1 MNQAQ
6 SGVAQGGRGQ
16 NHDTQITAMPNEALV
31 VHVPDPEANRIL
43 KVNDIKETRYAK
55 VISVGQPRGRHR
67 TAPVA
72 VGDVVLTK
80 TATAGVA
87 VPGMFHE
94 NKLVHRLDW
103 ADLLAVAEDYG
114 HE

>member
-1 MNQAQ
+1 MSQAQ
-6 SGVAQGGRGQ
+6 SGTAQVGRGQ
-16 NHDTQITAMPNEALV
+16 NHDTTITAMPNEALV

-55 VISVGQPRGRHR
+55 VISVGRPTGRHR
-67 TAPVA
+67 VAPIQ
-72 VGDVVLTK
+72 VGEIVLTK

-94 NKLVHRLDW
+94 NKPVHRLDW
-103 ADLLAVAEDYG
+103 ADIMATVEDYE

>member
-1 MNQAQ
+1 MSQAQ
-6 SGVAQGGRGQ
+6 SGTAQVGRGQ

-55 VISVGQPRGRHR
+55 VISVGAPTGRHR
-67 TAPVA
+67 TAPVK
-72 VGDVVLTK
+72 VGDIVLTQ

-94 NKLVHRLDW
+94 NKPVHRLCWTDIM
-103 ADLLAVAEDYG
+103 ATVEDYDN
-114 HE
+114 E